1 MFSISP
7 ELKLSI
13 SAAASWAWGTSLVVG
28 LEIARTKGL
37 EVFGI
42 WAVANASAL
51 AVFGL
56 LAPYIKAGRVFGNPW
71 IKAGGLLVQVFILVI
86 QLNILARL
94 AGGWVAT
101 VAGVLFVLLVY
112 KRGLYTSILSD
123 NALLPVVMLCLAVMV
138 CAGFWSGVPRTDYP
152 PSGADDIQWAFWGA
166 AVLLSGPVGDAQH
179 WQRASRRAYFLG
191 SLFFACYMVMILFVS
206 SFQFNAF
213 MDACLIVAVLC
224 LTGSTMDSAAAA
236 LHDIAGKATGTAVA
250 LTVCVF
256 WSALAGVG
264 ILELWSKAGIFRV
277 LFAVAVLAFAYRGM
291 GNEARKD
298 CDRQV
303 EAAGQEH
310 TKARG
315 KAD

>member
-37 EVFGI
+37 EAFGI

-56 LAPYIKAGRVFGNPW
+56 LAPYIKAGRVFGNTW
-71 IKAGGLLVQVFILVI
+71 IRAGGLLVQVFILVI

-94 AGGWVAT
+94 AGGWAAT
-101 VAGVLFVLLVY
+101 IAGFLFVLLVFR
-112 KRGLYTSILSD
+112 RGLYTSILSD
-123 NALLPVVMLCLAVMV
+123 NALMPIVMLCLTCMV
-138 CAGFWSGVPRTDYP
+138 CAGFWAGAPRTEYP
-152 PSGADDIQWAFWGA
+152 SSGAGDIHWALWGA

-179 WQRASRRAYFLG
+179 WQRASRRAYMLG
-191 SLFFACYMVMILFVS
+191 SLFFAVYMAMILFVS

-213 MDACLIVAVLC
+213 MDACLIIAALC

-236 LHDIAGKATGTAVA
+236 LHDIAGKVTGTAVA
-250 LTVCVF
+250 LTVCVL
-256 WSALAGVG
+256 WPLLAGVG
-264 ILELWSKAGIFRV
+264 ILELWSNAGIFRV
-277 LFAVAVLAFAYRGM
+277 LFAGAVLALAYRG
-291 GNEARKD
+291 
-298 CDRQV
+298 
-303 EAAGQEH
+303 
-310 TKARG
+310 
-315 KAD
+315 